1 MKEENKKESAEELFE
16 RGHNKF
22 KVLRLAIQGI
32 LNDDQITEV
41 EKSALHDFCWEIDS
55 LFDDYAAQME
65 LEEKNNDEQNLKG
78 IERVLECVKEG
89 AFRTTEAAVK
99 HLKEHGAPLDG
110 IIERA
115 AQLKKRAEKTKASY
129 LSYVDQLEA
138 GGK

>member
-1 MKEENKKESAEELFE
+1 MSKDKKEEPYEVFE

-41 EKSALHDFCWEIDS
+41 EKSALNDFLWEVDS

-65 LEEKNNDEQNLKG
+65 LEEKNNDEENLKG
-78 IERVLECVKEG
+78 IEGVLECVKEG
-89 AFRTTEAAVK
+89 ALRTKEATVR
-99 HLKEHGAPLDG
+99 HLKEHAVPLDG

-115 AQLKKRAEKTKASY
+115 AQLKKKAEKTKASY
-129 LSYVDQLEA
+129 LSYIDQLEA